1 MSADPGGTMTY
12 LFKIDLGRINMNN
25 LSEILD
31 GYKEAVENKV
41 WELVQYVTRNRRSFN
56 FVDVRMRC
64 EDIVKT
70 IDEYIA
76 TTEKAKAIVAQM
88 AKEIGNDRHREV
100 AKR

>member
-1 MSADPGGTMTY
+1 MAY
-12 LFKIDLGRINMNN
+12 LFKIDLERVHMSN
-25 LSEILD
+25 LSKILD
-31 GYKEAVENKV
+31 GYKETVGNKV
-41 WELVQYVTRNRRSFN
+41 WELVQYVIRNRRRLN

-88 AKEIGNDRHREV
+88 AKGMKNDGQREV
-100 AKR
+100 ASK

>member
-1 MSADPGGTMTY
+1 MS
-12 LFKIDLGRINMNN
+12 N

-41 WELVQYVTRNRRSFN
+41 WELVQYITRNRRSFN

-70 IDEYIA
+70 IDEYVT

-88 AKEIGNDRHREV
+88 AKEIKNDGQRGV
-100 AKR
+100 ASK